1 MATDND
7 NISSVLDYVVRVK
20 EITCKLKGCGD
31 DILLFRGHAKEDY
44 ELKPSLFRKGNEKI
58 RDREAESIRRIE
70 IAHPRELAGMSTL
83 DKLAMLQHYEF
94 PTRLLD
100 FSFNPLVGLFFAS
113 NSHMKEN
120 GAVIICRVVKNEV
133 MKFDSDVVKA
143 LASLAVFPMYLKNEL
158 SKYERHQLLL
168 AFKQFTFSGGYV
180 SRISYEEKIDEV
192 LLFQARTAKHFL
204 PPEVKGEID
213 LLTPIFVETK
223 LLNPRIVSQ
232 KGAFLLFGLRDEF
245 PAGIQREEIIIPAQ
259 YKATIISELEQFGID
274 DSIMFPGFEHF
285 LLSLREKMKRGE

>member
-1 MATDND
+1 MATDNG
-7 NISSVLDYVVRVK
+7 NISSVFDYVARVK
-20 EITCKLKGCGD
+20 EITGKLRERDD

-58 RDREAESIRRIE
+58 RDRESESIRRIE

-120 GAVIICRVVKNEV
+120 GAVIICRIVKNEI
-133 MKFDSDVVKA
+133 MKFDSNIVKA
-143 LASLAVFPMYLKNEL
+143 LASLAVFPMYLKDEL
-158 SKYERHQLLL
+158 STYERHQLLL
-168 AFKQFTFSGGYV
+168 AFKQVIFSGGYI
-180 SRISYEEKIDEV
+180 SRINEEEKIDEV
-192 LLFQARTAKHFL
+192 LLFQASTAKRFL

-213 LLTPIFVETK
+213 LFTPIFVETK

-232 KGAFLLFGLRDEF
+232 KGAFLLFGLSDEF
-245 PAGIQREEIIIPAQ
+245 PESTQREEIIIPAQ
-259 YKATIISELEQFGID
+259 YKAAIISELEQFGID